1 MAKRTGPTNVYLK
14 QLVENLKK
22 RSRELDAPI
31 WKTVA
36 EKLEK
41 STRQKVE
48 VNLNKINKHA
58 AEDSFVVVPGIV
70 LGSGEINKA
79 VNVSAWRFSRSAI
92 EKINKSK
99 GKILTIDELV
109 REKPKG
115 TDVKILV

>member
-1 MAKRTGPTNVYLK
+1 MAKRTGPTNVYLR
-14 QLVENLKK
+14 QTIENLKQK
-22 RSRELDAPI
+22 SRELNAPI
-31 WKTVA
+31 WKAAA

-48 VNLNKINKHA
+48 VNLNKIDKYVGQHG
-58 AEDSFVVVPGIV
+58 FVLVPGTV
-70 LGSGEINKA
+70 LGSGHITKA
-79 VNVSAWRFSRSAI
+79 VNVSAWRFSRSAV